1 MSASLKDKKYSSV
14 IVLETVDALG
24 EALTSEKIDKIRN
37 IIKKIEYHMKQCE
50 HDTSD
55 LYQML

>member
-1 MSASLKDKKYSSV
+1 M
-14 IVLETVDALG
+14 ETVDALG

-37 IIKKIEYHMKQCE
+37 IIKKIEYHMQQCE

-55 LYQML
+55 LY